1 MNYTDKQIEDLISG
15 VYAGNITVDNL
26 PEDLYL
32 AIGNHLEDGIR
43 EGWGSL
49 MENIPLGTPD
59 VPLYNALRENV
70 YIFSAAKT
78 YQEIR
83 EMAEFIAESTSYTN
97 FKVKAMATYGEYNT
111 DWLKAE
117 YNTAVGQ
124 AQQANQWKR
133 IQENKETFPTLRYSA
148 VIDSKTSE
156 ICRPLDGVTLP
167 VDDPFWN
174 NYAPLNHF
182 NCRCTFEKL
191 DKYEDATIT
200 RKGKIDELNKEL
212 GETVKPEFRMNSG
225 KDGYIFDPKSHPYFK
240 VAPKDK
246 PLAKENFNLPIPPP
260 IEPKVAPI
268 KTDDDIEARI
278 KKVKEASKELHETGI
293 GKTYKEAKKAV
304 KDADAE
310 VSAFYKEGMALSNT
324 KGFYDPETVEAR
336 KKVQD
341 SIDKRALLIK
351 ERDALRFPYEDKVTE
366 ILKSRNAPSKFK
378 LIATPAQLSKKGIER
393 LKDGSEA
400 FKSIIGD
407 KLLGENTSIGVNTL
421 RKGGRAFF
429 TGSDNAISITK
440 AEDIGTITHELGHG
454 LEYHNKSYFD
464 KVKNYYEKRTK
475 GEPLQMLSKVTGN
488 RNYGAREITKE
499 DKFRE
504 PYVGKWYANASGQ
517 QRATELTSMWFTE
530 AYEDLERFIETD
542 NDYFEHFYKLFNE

>member
-15 VYAGNITVDNL
+15 VYAGKITVDNL

-59 VPLYNALRENV
+59 VPLYNSLRENV

-133 IQENKETFPTLRYSA
+133 IQESKETFPTLRYSA

-167 VDDPFWN
+167 VDDPFWD

-191 DKYEDATIT
+191 DKYEDPTIT

-246 PLAKENFNLPIPPP
+246 PLAKQNFNLPIPPP
-260 IEPKVAPI
+260 IVPKVAPI
-268 KTDDDIEARI
+268 EKPPHKFAIPKIKELGVDLDERTYDLLEKPIEFKQSLDGCYASPYGNSISIDYTSDRWENSEFYRRKVIEHEIGHAVHVQRNIIRTATGGVSEGYAKHFKDLKKMVKTDAAKINNALLMISRKARYGTATEI
-278 KKVKEASKELHETGI
+278 AEICEKYGVKQATDLNEQIGAAADSLMALTSSNYGWGHTKSYMSARAFKEAEMFAHSVENTFSGNK
-293 GKTYKEAKKAV
+293 V
-304 KDADAE
+304 FAE
-310 VSAFYKEGMALSNT
+310 VM
-324 KGFYDPETVEAR
+324 PEVYEE
-336 KKVQD
+336 
-341 SIDKRALLIK
+341 SIKFINK
-351 ERDALRFPYEDKVTE
+351 
-366 ILKSRNAPSKFK
+366 IL
-378 LIATPAQLSKKGIER
+378 
-393 LKDGSEA
+393 
-400 FKSIIGD
+400 
-407 KLLGENTSIGVNTL
+407 EN
-421 RKGGRAFF
+421 
-429 TGSDNAISITK
+429 
-440 AEDIGTITHELGHG
+440 
-454 LEYHNKSYFD
+454 
-464 KVKNYYEKRTK
+464 
-475 GEPLQMLSKVTGN
+475 
-488 RNYGAREITKE
+488 
-499 DKFRE
+499 
-504 PYVGKWYANASGQ
+504 
-517 QRATELTSMWFTE
+517 
-530 AYEDLERFIETD
+530 
-542 NDYFEHFYKLFNE
+542 